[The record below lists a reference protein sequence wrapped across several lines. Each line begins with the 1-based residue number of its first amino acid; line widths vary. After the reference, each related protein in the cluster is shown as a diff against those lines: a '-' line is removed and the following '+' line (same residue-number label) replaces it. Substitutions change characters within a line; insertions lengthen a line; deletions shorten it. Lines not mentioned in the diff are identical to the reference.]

1 MAVVSTGK
9 IIGLFATNAEP
20 ESRYLTA
27 GSVSLINYSPFYA
40 WGCTAAR
47 YRETATAKE
56 MVLMAAGAADPVI
69 YNMAYKWDIEAE
81 AAVNGWSQTFA

>member
-1 MAVVSTGK
+1 MQLQRVD
-9 IIGLFATNAEP
+9 
-20 ESRYLTA
+20 LTA